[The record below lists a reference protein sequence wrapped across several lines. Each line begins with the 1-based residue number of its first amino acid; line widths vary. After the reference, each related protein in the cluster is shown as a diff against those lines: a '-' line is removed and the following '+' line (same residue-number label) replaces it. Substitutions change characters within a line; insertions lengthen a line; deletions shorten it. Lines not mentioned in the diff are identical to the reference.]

1 MGAAARCEQP
11 AAGHRAGRVAHG
23 RRPVERGGH
32 QGRGVGQPH
41 GRVGRQR
48 LDARAADL
56 VELHR
61 LAEPRAARRQLHL
74 RSARTS
80 TARSPSADR
89 RDWSRG
95 DDAAEPAARRGG
107 SGPGGDV
114 GSDRGRAVPRLR
126 WNLAGGGLAV
136 RLLDVRAALDSAG
149 GSVGPAGARDRHR
162 MNSVS
167 PNLTAS
173 SRNRWVRL
181 GLQTAFGIALLWLWI
196 RTVSLTDV
204 ASHIRVQRWWVLPLM
219 VLIFVITSVMRARR
233 WQWLLRSLA
242 PVGMVRAFAMNAAGG
257 LLNYVLPIR
266 SGDAARAWWL
276 WRRHRVPAGSALATI
291 VIDKA
296 CDLAAVAVVL
306 ALLEVLALA
315 GIVNT
320 PRGLLGAATL
330 AVALLSAV
338 LGTALLGPRL
348 ARSWV
353 ARRLLPARF
362 DSAIAGQAFA
372 FRAGARGLWT
382 PALAGRLAFLT
393 VLALAIDAFNFTLL
407 FAAVGVSV
415 PIFKAMAA
423 YPALLLSFAI
433 PAGPGYLGNL
443 EVAGSL
449 VLHGGLGLATPV
461 AAGAI
466 VLYHAITAGNA
477 LVLGL
482 LSFFLVGGRRR
493 VRAGGPRRIAVFH
506 CGFTYSGGGERIV
519 IEEVLGL
526 RRRGYDAECY
536 APTVD
541 QSRCYP
547 DLIGDVRVKTFLPQ
561 LPRWFPLREAVQ
573 MAATSLLM
581 PLYAWRFR
589 GVDAIVGCNQP
600 SAWIAWWAARLMDVP
615 YVVYLN
621 QPNRLVY
628 PRSIDR
634 ETGWVSNADYRLL
647 AAIVLRATRFV
658 ASADRRS
665 VQEADQLLV
674 NGDYIGDIIR
684 RTYRR
689 EAIDCPAG
697 CHVASSGFP
706 LPVDARFS
714 GGLTINGFPIR
725 RPYVLLT
732 NRHYP
737 QKRFDLA
744 IRAMADVRKRHPR
757 VQLVVPGPATSHTAS
772 LRALVDDLGLED
784 AVLFLGPIAEDELQK
799 LYEGAAVYVYPAP
812 EEDFGMGVIE
822 SMAKG
827 VPVVAWN
834 QAGPTVTV
842 GPGTG
847 YLAEPLDVNDYA
859 AGITRLL
866 DDKAKNQATGECA
879 VEWARRFDWERHI
892 DTMERAVLEVARAH
906 EQIAAEAATA

>member
-1 MGAAARCEQP
+1 M
-11 AAGHRAGRVAHG
+11 
-23 RRPVERGGH
+23 
-32 QGRGVGQPH
+32 
-41 GRVGRQR
+41 
-48 LDARAADL
+48 
-56 VELHR
+56 
-61 LAEPRAARRQLHL
+61 
-74 RSARTS
+74 
-80 TARSPSADR
+80 
-89 RDWSRG
+89 
-95 DDAAEPAARRGG
+95 
-107 SGPGGDV
+107 
-114 GSDRGRAVPRLR
+114 
-126 WNLAGGGLAV
+126 
-136 RLLDVRAALDSAG
+136 
-149 GSVGPAGARDRHR
+149 
-162 MNSVS
+162 
-167 PNLTAS
+167 
-173 SRNRWVRL
+173 NRWIRL
-181 GLQTAFGIALLWLWI
+181 GLQTAFGLALLWLWL
-196 RTVSLTDV
+196 RTVSLTEV
-204 ASHIRVQRWWVLPLM
+204 ISHARVHSWAAVVLM
-219 VLIFVITSVMRARR
+219 IVLFLATSVIRARR
-233 WQWLLRSLA
+233 WLLLLRPLA

-296 CDLAAVAVVL
+296 CDLAAVALVL
-306 ALLEVLALA
+306 AALEVIALTGA
-315 GIVNT
+315 VAA
-320 PRGLLGAATL
+320 PRGLLGAAAL

-338 LGTALLGPRL
+338 IGTALLGPRL
-348 ARSWV
+348 ARSWL
-353 ARRLLPARF
+353 ARRVLPARF
-362 DSAIAGQAFA
+362 ASAIAGQAFA

-382 PALAGRLAFLT
+382 PQLAYRLAGLT
-393 VLALAIDAFNFTLL
+393 VLALVIDAFNFTLL
-407 FAAVGVSV
+407 FAAVGVTV
-415 PIFKAMAA
+415 EPLKAMAA
-423 YPALLLSFAI
+423 YPAILLSFAV
-433 PAGPGYLGNL
+433 PAGPGYVGNL
-443 EVAGSL
+443 EVAGAL
-449 VLHGGLGLATPV
+449 VLGGGLGLAPAV

-493 VRAGGPRRIAVFH
+493 TRAGAPRRVAVFH

-526 RRRGYDAECY
+526 RRRGYEVECY

-547 DLIGDVRVKTFLPQ
+547 DLIGDVRVRTFLPQ

-573 MAATSLLM
+573 MGATSLLM
-581 PLYAWRFR
+581 PVYAWRFR

-628 PRSIDR
+628 PRNIDR
-634 ETGWVSNADYRLL
+634 ETGWVANADYRLL

-658 ASADRRS
+658 AWADRRS
-665 VQEADQLLV
+665 IQEADQLLV

-689 EAIDCPAG
+689 DAIDCPAG

-706 LPVDARFS
+706 LPVDSRFS

-744 IRAMADVRKRHPR
+744 IRAMEQVRKRHPR
-757 VQLVVPGPATSHTAS
+757 VQLVIPGPPTAHTAT
-772 LRALVDDLGLED
+772 LRALVAELGLTE
-784 AVLFLGPIAEDELQK
+784 AVVFLGPIAEDELQT

-842 GPGTG
+842 GKGTG
-847 YLAEPLDVNDYA
+847 HLAEPLEVSDYA
-859 AGITRLL
+859 EDIASLL
-866 DDKAKNQATGECA
+866 DDPDANQAMGERA
-879 VEWARRFDWERHI
+879 FAWARRFDWERHL
-892 DTMERAVLEVARAH
+892 DTLEKVVLEVARTH
-906 EQIAAEAATA
+906 EQFSAEAATA

>member
-1 MGAAARCEQP
+1 M
-11 AAGHRAGRVAHG
+11 
-23 RRPVERGGH
+23 
-32 QGRGVGQPH
+32 
-41 GRVGRQR
+41 
-48 LDARAADL
+48 
-56 VELHR
+56 
-61 LAEPRAARRQLHL
+61 
-74 RSARTS
+74 
-80 TARSPSADR
+80 
-89 RDWSRG
+89 
-95 DDAAEPAARRGG
+95 
-107 SGPGGDV
+107 
-114 GSDRGRAVPRLR
+114 
-126 WNLAGGGLAV
+126 
-136 RLLDVRAALDSAG
+136 
-149 GSVGPAGARDRHR
+149 
-162 MNSVS
+162 
-167 PNLTAS
+167 
-173 SRNRWVRL
+173 NRWLRL
-181 GLQTAFGIALLWLWI
+181 GLQTAFGLLLLWLWL
-196 RTVSLTDV
+196 RTVSLPEV
-204 ASHIRVQRWWVLPLM
+204 ASHARVHAWWAVLLM
-219 VLIFVITSVMRARR
+219 VVLFLLTSVIRARR
-233 WQWLLRSLA
+233 WLLLLRPLA

-296 CDLAAVAVVL
+296 CDLAGVAVVL
-306 ALLEVLALA
+306 GVLEVIAA
-315 GIVNT
+315 TGAVNA
-320 PRGLLGAATL
+320 PRGLLGAAALAIALL
-330 AVALLSAV
+330 AVV
-338 LGTALLGPRL
+338 LGTSLLGPRV
-348 ARSWV
+348 ARSAL

-362 DSAIAGQAFA
+362 AAVLAGQAFA

-382 PALAGRLAFLT
+382 PGLAGRLAALT
-393 VLALAIDAFNFTLL
+393 ALALLIDAFTFSLL
-407 FAAVGVSV
+407 FVAVGVPV
-415 PIFKAMAA
+415 PELRAMAA
-423 YPALLLSFAI
+423 YPAILLSFAV

-449 VLHGGLGLATPV
+449 VLGGGGLGLAPAV

-477 LVLGL
+477 LALGL
-482 LSFFLVGGRRR
+482 ISLLLVGGKRRA
-493 VRAGGPRRIAVFH
+493 RAGGPRRIAVFH

-526 RRRGYDAECY
+526 RRRGFEVECY

-541 QSRCYP
+541 ASRCYP
-547 DLIGDVRVKTFLPQ
+547 DLIGEVRVRTFLPQ
-561 LPRWFPLREAVQ
+561 LPRWIPFREAVQ
-573 MAATSLLM
+573 MAAASLLM
-581 PLYAWRFR
+581 PVYAWRFR

-600 SAWIAWWAARLMDVP
+600 SAWIAWWAARLIDVP

-628 PRSIDR
+628 PRNIDR
-634 ETGWVSNADYRLL
+634 ETGWVANADYRLL

-658 ASADRRS
+658 AWADRRS

-684 RTYRR
+684 HTYRR
-689 EAIDCPAG
+689 DAVDCPAG

-706 LPVDARFS
+706 LPREERFS
-714 GGLTINGFPIR
+714 GGLTINGYPIR

-744 IRAMADVRKRHPR
+744 IRAIAEVRKRHPR
-757 VQLVVPGPATSHTAS
+757 VQLLVPGPATAHTAS
-772 LRALVDDLGLED
+772 LRGLVDELGLSD
-784 AVLFLGPIAEDELQK
+784 VVLFLGPIAEEELQR

-847 YLAEPLDVNDYA
+847 HLAEPLVVGDYA
-859 AGITRLL
+859 EGIATLL
-866 DDKAKNQATGECA
+866 DDPEANQATGERA
-879 VEWARRFDWERHI
+879 FAWARRFDWERHI
-892 DTMERAVLEVARAH
+892 DTLEHSVLEVARSH
-906 EQIAAEAATA
+906 ERVASEAVTA

>member
-1 MGAAARCEQP
+1 VNRW
-11 AAGHRAGRVAHG
+11 
-23 RRPVERGGH
+23 
-32 QGRGVGQPH
+32 
-41 GRVGRQR
+41 
-48 LDARAADL
+48 L
-56 VELHR
+56 R
-61 LAEPRAARRQLHL
+61 LA
-74 RSARTS
+74 
-80 TARSPSADR
+80 
-89 RDWSRG
+89 
-95 DDAAEPAARRGG
+95 
-107 SGPGGDV
+107 
-114 GSDRGRAVPRLR
+114 
-126 WNLAGGGLAV
+126 
-136 RLLDVRAALDSAG
+136 
-149 GSVGPAGARDRHR
+149 
-162 MNSVS
+162 
-167 PNLTAS
+167 
-173 SRNRWVRL
+173 
-181 GLQTAFGIALLWLWI
+181 LQTAIGLVLLWLWL
-196 RTVSLTDV
+196 RTVSVTDV
-204 ASHIRVQRWWVLPLM
+204 ISHARVHSWAAVVVMIVLFL
-219 VLIFVITSVMRARR
+219 LTSVIRARR
-233 WQWLLRSLA
+233 WLLLLRPLA

-306 ALLEVLALA
+306 AILEVVALTGA
-315 GIVNT
+315 IAT
-320 PRGLLGAATL
+320 PSGLLGAAAL
-330 AVALLSAV
+330 ALALLSAV
-338 LGTALLGPRL
+338 LGTAVIGPRI

-362 DSAIAGQAFA
+362 ASAIAGQAFA

-393 VLALAIDAFNFTLL
+393 ILALVIDAFTFTLL

-415 PIFKAMAA
+415 PTLKAMAA

-449 VLHGGLGLATPV
+449 VLHGGLGLAAPV

-466 VLYHAITAGNA
+466 VLYHAITAANA
-477 LVLGL
+477 LALGL
-482 LSFFLVGGRRR
+482 LSFLLVGGRRG
-493 VRAGGPRRIAVFH
+493 VKAGGPRRIAVFH

-526 RRRGYDAECY
+526 RRRGYEVECY

-541 QSRCYP
+541 QSRCFP
-547 DLIGDVRVKTFLPQ
+547 DLIGDVRVRTFLPQ
-561 LPRWFPLREAVQ
+561 LPRWFPFREAAQ

-581 PLYAWRFR
+581 PVYAWRFR

-628 PRSIDR
+628 PRNIDR

-658 ASADRRS
+658 AWADRRS

-706 LPVDARFS
+706 LPIDARFS

-744 IRAMADVRKRHPR
+744 IRAMAEVRKKHPR

-772 LRALVDDLGLED
+772 LRALVHELGLED
-784 AVLFLGPIAEDELQK
+784 AVLFLGPIAEDELQR

-847 YLAEPLDVNDYA
+847 HLADPLVVSDYA
-859 AGITRLL
+859 GGISSLL
-866 DDKAKNQATGECA
+866 DDPSENQATGA
-879 VEWARRFDWERHI
+879 RAFEWARRFDWERHLDI
-892 DTMERAVLEVARAH
+892 LERAVLDVARRH
-906 EQIAAEAATA
+906 EQVAAEAATA

>member
-1 MGAAARCEQP
+1 MNRW
-11 AAGHRAGRVAHG
+11 
-23 RRPVERGGH
+23 
-32 QGRGVGQPH
+32 
-41 GRVGRQR
+41 
-48 LDARAADL
+48 L
-56 VELHR
+56 R
-61 LAEPRAARRQLHL
+61 LA
-74 RSARTS
+74 
-80 TARSPSADR
+80 
-89 RDWSRG
+89 
-95 DDAAEPAARRGG
+95 
-107 SGPGGDV
+107 V
-114 GSDRGRAVPRLR
+114 
-126 WNLAGGGLAV
+126 
-136 RLLDVRAALDSAG
+136 
-149 GSVGPAGARDRHR
+149 
-162 MNSVS
+162 
-167 PNLTAS
+167 
-173 SRNRWVRL
+173 
-181 GLQTAFGIALLWLWI
+181 QTAFGLGLLWLWL
-196 RTVSLTDV
+196 RTVSLPEV
-204 ASHIRVQRWWVLPLM
+204 ASHARVQSWLAVAVMIVLFL
-219 VLIFVITSVMRARR
+219 LTSIIRARR
-233 WQWLLRSLA
+233 WLLLLRPLA
-242 PVGMVRAFAMNAAGG
+242 PVGMVRAFAMNGAGS

-296 CDLAAVAVVL
+296 CDLAAVALVL
-306 ALLEVLALA
+306 GALELVALSGA
-315 GIVNT
+315 INA
-320 PRGLLGAATL
+320 PRGLLGAAAL
-330 AVALLSAV
+330 AIALLGAV
-338 LGTALLGPRL
+338 LGTALVGPRL
-348 ARSWV
+348 ARSRL
-353 ARRLLPARF
+353 ARRLLPARLA
-362 DSAIAGQAFA
+362 SVIAGQAFA

-382 PALAGRLAFLT
+382 PALAGRLALLT
-393 VLALAIDAFNFTLL
+393 AVALVIDAFNFTLL
-407 FAAVGVSV
+407 FVAVGVPV
-415 PIFKAMAA
+415 PTLQAMAA
-423 YPALLLSFAI
+423 YPALLLSFAV

-443 EVAGSL
+443 EVAGAL
-449 VLHGGLGLATPV
+449 VLGGGLGLAPAV

-466 VLYHAITAGNA
+466 VLYHAITAGNV

-493 VRAGGPRRIAVFH
+493 ARAGAPRRIAVFH

-526 RRRGYDAECY
+526 RRRGYEVECY

-547 DLIGDVRVKTFLPQ
+547 DLIGDVRVRTFLPQ
-561 LPRWFPLREAVQ
+561 LPRWFPFREAAQ
-573 MAATSLLM
+573 MAATSVLM

-628 PRSIDR
+628 PRNVDR
-634 ETGWVSNADYRLL
+634 ETGWVANADYRLL
-647 AAIVLRATRFV
+647 AAVVMRATRFV
-658 ASADRRS
+658 AWADRRS

-689 EAIDCPAG
+689 EAVDCPAG

-706 LPVDARFS
+706 LPVDARFA
-714 GGLTINGFPIR
+714 GGLTINGYPIR

-737 QKRFDLA
+737 QKRFDLT
-744 IRAMADVRKRHPR
+744 IRAMAEVRKQHPR
-757 VQLVVPGPATSHTAS
+757 VQLVIPGPATSHTAT
-772 LRALVDDLGLED
+772 LKELVAELGLTD
-784 AVLFLGPIAEDELQK
+784 TVLFLGAIAEDELQK

-842 GPGTG
+842 GPRTG
-847 YLAEPLDVNDYA
+847 YLAQPLVVADYA
-859 AGITRLL
+859 AGISSLL
-866 DDKAKNQATGECA
+866 DDPDANQATGERA
-879 VEWARRFDWERHI
+879 FEWARRFDWERHL
-892 DTMERAVLEVARAH
+892 DTLENAVLEVARGH
-906 EQIAAEAATA
+906 ERVAAEAASA

>member
-1 MGAAARCEQP
+1 VNRW
-11 AAGHRAGRVAHG
+11 
-23 RRPVERGGH
+23 
-32 QGRGVGQPH
+32 
-41 GRVGRQR
+41 
-48 LDARAADL
+48 L
-56 VELHR
+56 R
-61 LAEPRAARRQLHL
+61 LA
-74 RSARTS
+74 
-80 TARSPSADR
+80 
-89 RDWSRG
+89 
-95 DDAAEPAARRGG
+95 
-107 SGPGGDV
+107 V
-114 GSDRGRAVPRLR
+114 
-126 WNLAGGGLAV
+126 
-136 RLLDVRAALDSAG
+136 
-149 GSVGPAGARDRHR
+149 
-162 MNSVS
+162 
-167 PNLTAS
+167 
-173 SRNRWVRL
+173 
-181 GLQTAFGIALLWLWI
+181 QTAFGLGLLWLWL
-196 RTVSLTDV
+196 RTVSLPEV
-204 ASHIRVQRWWVLPLM
+204 ASHARVQSWTAVVVMILLF
-219 VLIFVITSVMRARR
+219 LLTSIIRARR
-233 WQWLLRSLA
+233 WLLLLRPLA
-242 PVGMVRAFAMNAAGG
+242 PVGMVRAFAMNGAGS

-296 CDLAAVAVVL
+296 CDLAAVALVL
-306 ALLEVLALA
+306 GVLELVALSGAINA
-315 GIVNT
+315 
-320 PRGLLGAATL
+320 PRGLLGAAAL
-330 AVALLSAV
+330 AIALLGAV
-338 LGTALLGPRL
+338 LGTALVGPRL
-348 ARSWV
+348 ARSRL
-353 ARRLLPARF
+353 ARRLLPARLA
-362 DSAIAGQAFA
+362 STIAGQAFA

-382 PALAGRLAFLT
+382 PALAGRLALLT
-393 VLALAIDAFNFTLL
+393 AVALVIDAFNFTLL
-407 FAAVGVSV
+407 FVAVGVPV
-415 PIFKAMAA
+415 PTLQAMGA
-423 YPALLLSFAI
+423 YPALLLSFAV

-443 EVAGSL
+443 EVAGAL
-449 VLHGGLGLATPV
+449 VLGGGLGLAPAV

-466 VLYHAITAGNA
+466 VLYHAITAGNV

-493 VRAGGPRRIAVFH
+493 ARAGAPRRIAVFH

-526 RRRGYDAECY
+526 RRRGYEVECY

-547 DLIGDVRVKTFLPQ
+547 DLIGDVRVRTFLPQ
-561 LPRWFPLREAVQ
+561 LPGWFPFREAAQ
-573 MAATSLLM
+573 MAATSVLM

-628 PRSIDR
+628 PRNVDR
-634 ETGWVSNADYRLL
+634 ETGWVANADYRLL
-647 AAIVLRATRFV
+647 AAIVMRATRFV
-658 ASADRRS
+658 AWADRRS

-684 RTYRR
+684 HTYRR
-689 EAIDCPAG
+689 DAIDCPAG

-714 GGLTINGFPIR
+714 GGLTVNGYPIR

-737 QKRFDLA
+737 QKRFDLT
-744 IRAMADVRKRHPR
+744 IRAMAEVRKKHPR
-757 VQLVVPGPATSHTAS
+757 VQLVIPGPPTSHTAS
-772 LRALVDDLGLED
+772 LKDLVAELGLTD
-784 AVLFLGPIAEDELQK
+784 TVFFLGAIAEDELQK

-842 GPGTG
+842 GPRTG
-847 YLAEPLDVNDYA
+847 YLAEPLVMEEYA
-859 AGITRLL
+859 AGISALL
-866 DDKAKNQATGECA
+866 DDPAANQATGERA
-879 VEWARRFDWERHI
+879 FEWARRFDWERHLDI
-892 DTMERAVLEVARAH
+892 LESAVLEVARSH
-906 EQIAAEAATA
+906 ERVAAEAASA

>member
-1 MGAAARCEQP
+1 MNRW
-11 AAGHRAGRVAHG
+11 
-23 RRPVERGGH
+23 
-32 QGRGVGQPH
+32 
-41 GRVGRQR
+41 
-48 LDARAADL
+48 L
-56 VELHR
+56 R
-61 LAEPRAARRQLHL
+61 LA
-74 RSARTS
+74 
-80 TARSPSADR
+80 
-89 RDWSRG
+89 
-95 DDAAEPAARRGG
+95 
-107 SGPGGDV
+107 
-114 GSDRGRAVPRLR
+114 
-126 WNLAGGGLAV
+126 
-136 RLLDVRAALDSAG
+136 
-149 GSVGPAGARDRHR
+149 
-162 MNSVS
+162 
-167 PNLTAS
+167 
-173 SRNRWVRL
+173 
-181 GLQTAFGIALLWLWI
+181 LQTAFGLVLLWLWL
-196 RTVSLTDV
+196 RTVSLTEVVSHAQVRSWAPV
-204 ASHIRVQRWWVLPLM
+204 ALMIVLFL
-219 VLIFVITSVMRARR
+219 LTSVIRARR
-233 WQWLLRSLA
+233 WLLLLRPLA

-266 SGDAARAWWL
+266 SGDAARTWWL

-306 ALLEVLALA
+306 GALEVIALTGVISA
-315 GIVNT
+315 
-320 PRGLLGAATL
+320 PQGLLGAAAL
-330 AVALLSAV
+330 AIALLAAV
-338 LGTALLGPRL
+338 LGTALVGPRL
-348 ARSWV
+348 ARSWL

-362 DSAIAGQAFA
+362 ASAVAGQAFA

-382 PALAGRLAFLT
+382 PALVSRLAFLT
-393 VLALAIDAFNFTLL
+393 ILALVIDAFNFTLL

-415 PIFKAMAA
+415 PPLKAMAA
-423 YPALLLSFAI
+423 YPALLLSFAV
-433 PAGPGYLGNL
+433 PAGPGYVGNL

-449 VLHGGLGLATPV
+449 VLGGGLKLAPAV

-466 VLYHAITAGNA
+466 VLYHAITAGTA

-482 LSFFLVGGRRR
+482 LGFFLVGGRRR
-493 VRAGGPRRIAVFH
+493 ARAGAPRRIAVFH

-526 RRRGYDAECY
+526 RRRGYDVECY

-547 DLIGDVRVKTFLPQ
+547 DLIGDVRVRTFLPQ
-561 LPRWFPLREAVQ
+561 LPRWVPFREAVQ

-615 YVVYLN
+615 YIVYLN

-628 PRSIDR
+628 PRNVDR
-634 ETGWVSNADYRLL
+634 ETGWVANADYRLL

-658 ASADRRS
+658 AWADRRS

-689 EAIDCPAG
+689 EAVDCPAG
-697 CHVASSGFP
+697 CHVAASGFP

-714 GGLTINGFPIR
+714 GGLTINGYPIR

-744 IRAMADVRKRHPR
+744 IKALAEVRKHHPR
-757 VQLVVPGPATSHTAS
+757 VQLVIPGPATSHTAS
-772 LRALVDDLGLED
+772 LKALVAELGLSD
-784 AVLFLGPIAEDELQK
+784 AVLFLGAIAEDELQK

-822 SMAKG
+822 SMSKG

-842 GPGTG
+842 GPRTG
-847 YLAEPLDVNDYA
+847 HLAEPLVVADYA
-859 AGITRLL
+859 AGIAALL
-866 DDKAKNQATGECA
+866 DDPKENQATGERA
-879 VEWARRFDWERHI
+879 FEWARRFDWERHL
-892 DTMERAVLEVARAH
+892 DKLETEVLEVARAH
-906 EQIAAEAATA
+906 EQIAKEAATA

>member
-1 MGAAARCEQP
+1 VNRW
-11 AAGHRAGRVAHG
+11 
-23 RRPVERGGH
+23 
-32 QGRGVGQPH
+32 
-41 GRVGRQR
+41 
-48 LDARAADL
+48 L
-56 VELHR
+56 R
-61 LAEPRAARRQLHL
+61 LA
-74 RSARTS
+74 
-80 TARSPSADR
+80 
-89 RDWSRG
+89 
-95 DDAAEPAARRGG
+95 
-107 SGPGGDV
+107 V
-114 GSDRGRAVPRLR
+114 
-126 WNLAGGGLAV
+126 
-136 RLLDVRAALDSAG
+136 
-149 GSVGPAGARDRHR
+149 
-162 MNSVS
+162 
-167 PNLTAS
+167 
-173 SRNRWVRL
+173 
-181 GLQTAFGIALLWLWI
+181 QTAFGLGLLWLWL
-196 RTVSLTDV
+196 RTVSLPEV
-204 ASHIRVQRWWVLPLM
+204 ASHARVQSWTAVVVMILLF
-219 VLIFVITSVMRARR
+219 LLTSIIRARR
-233 WQWLLRSLA
+233 WLLLLRPLA
-242 PVGMVRAFAMNAAGG
+242 PVGMVRAFAMNGAGS

-296 CDLAAVAVVL
+296 CDLAGVALVL
-306 ALLEVLALA
+306 GVLELVALSGAINA
-315 GIVNT
+315 
-320 PRGLLGAATL
+320 PRGLLGAAAL
-330 AVALLSAV
+330 AIALLAAV

-348 ARSWV
+348 ARSRL

-362 DSAIAGQAFA
+362 ASAIAGQAFA

-382 PALAGRLAFLT
+382 PALAGRLAVLT
-393 VLALAIDAFNFTLL
+393 AVALLIDAFNFTLL
-407 FAAVGVSV
+407 FVAVGVRV
-415 PIFKAMAA
+415 PTLQAMAA
-423 YPALLLSFAI
+423 YPALLLSFAV

-443 EVAGSL
+443 EVAGAL
-449 VLHGGLGLATPV
+449 VLGGGLGLAPAV

-466 VLYHAITAGNA
+466 VLYHAITAGNV

-482 LSFFLVGGRRR
+482 LSFFLVGGRRQAR
-493 VRAGGPRRIAVFH
+493 TGAPRRISVFH

-526 RRRGYDAECY
+526 RRRGYEVECY

-547 DLIGDVRVKTFLPQ
+547 DLIGDVRVRTFLPQ

-573 MAATSLLM
+573 MAATSVLM

-628 PRSIDR
+628 PRNVDR
-634 ETGWVSNADYRLL
+634 ETGWVANADYRLL

-658 ASADRRS
+658 AWADRRS

-689 EAIDCPAG
+689 DAIDCPAG
-697 CHVASSGFP
+697 CHVAASGFP
-706 LPVDARFS
+706 LPVEARFS
-714 GGLTINGFPIR
+714 GGLTINGYPIR

-737 QKRFDLA
+737 QKRFDLT
-744 IRAMADVRKRHPR
+744 IRAMAQLRKQHPR
-757 VQLVVPGPATSHTAS
+757 VQLVIPGPATSHTAS
-772 LRALVDDLGLED
+772 LKELVAELGMGD
-784 AVLFLGPIAEDELQK
+784 TVFFLGAIAEDELQK

-842 GPGTG
+842 GPRTG
-847 YLAEPLDVNDYA
+847 YLAEPLVVEDYA
-859 AGITRLL
+859 AGISALL
-866 DDKAKNQATGECA
+866 DDPAANQATGERA
-879 VEWARRFDWERHI
+879 FEWARRFDWERHL
-892 DTMERAVLEVARAH
+892 DTLERAVIEVARSH
-906 EQIAAEAATA
+906 EQVAAEAATA